1 MKNPFRPRVA
11 LVLGGG
17 GARGLS
23 HVGVLKTFEAAKIPI
38 DLIVATSA
46 GALVGSLYA
55 VYGNVRDVEERLTAF
70 ANSPQFQSE
79 KFRDLQHMTPLEND
93 DKGLVMTL
101 RRFYKLGLFFATT
114 LFKESFIDPEQ
125 FERDLAAVLPDCRIE
140 EAPIRLA
147 IVTTDLGLG
156 REVVLTEGPL
166 RTAVQASSAIAGIFP
181 PVAVDGKELV
191 DGGFVNKVPV
201 EVALGLGADVVIAVD
216 VSLDVLDSQD
226 FSRSG
231 AAVSMRANAILSE
244 TLKNLQLRFADV
256 VIRPDVKNIHWAD
269 FASISEITPMGEA
282 AAKESLPAV
291 REALLRGYVQR
302 LKKLAGIRRKWRADL
317 GPPEEE

>member
-1 MKNPFRPRVA
+1 VRNPFRPVVG

-17 GARGLS
+17 GARGLA
-23 HVGVLKTFEAAKIPI
+23 HVGVLKVLEAEGIPV
-38 DLIVATSA
+38 DVIVGTSA

-55 VYGNVRDVEERLTAF
+55 IYENVRDVELRLTEF
-70 ANSPQFQSE
+70 AGSPQFKTE
-79 KFRDLQHMTPLEND
+79 KYRDLQQMTPLEND
-93 DKGLVMTL
+93 DHGLVMTL

-125 FERDLAAVLPDCRIE
+125 FERDLAAIVPDCRIE
-140 EAPIRLA
+140 EAPVRLA

-156 REVVLTEGPL
+156 RETILTEGSL

-181 PVAVDGKELV
+181 PIEVDGKELV

-201 EVALGLGADVVIAVD
+201 EVALRLGADVVLSVD

-226 FSRSG
+226 FSRTGTAYS
-231 AAVSMRANAILSE
+231 VRANAILSE

-256 VIRPDVKNIHWAD
+256 VIRPDVRNIHWAD
-269 FASISEITPMGEA
+269 FASISEITPLGEA
-282 AAKESLPAV
+282 AARKSLPAI
-291 REALLRGYVQR
+291 RGALRAGYLQR
-302 LKKLAGIRRKWRADL
+302 LKKLAGVRRTWRVDL
-317 GPPEEE
+317 GPPEED